1 MGKFRLENWL
11 DLKSR
16 MIMIALQNKKMKRRL
31 SIIVKIFH
39 KYSLEIW
46 MLNGR
51 RVKIQKNKV
60 KTKKSSAKWNNFM
73 MFRRR
78 WYFKMALAFSTLTR
92 ECNET

>member
-1 MGKFRLENWL
+1 
-11 DLKSR
+11 
-16 MIMIALQNKKMKRRL
+16 MIALQNKKMKRRL
-31 SIIVKIFH
+31 SIIIKIFY

-51 RVKIQKNKV
+51 RVKIQKNKI
-60 KTKKSSAKWNNFM
+60 KTKKSSAKWNNCM

-78 WYFKMALAFSTLTR
+78 WYFKMVLAFSTLTR